1 MSIADVG
8 SGVDTADLQQSR
20 PPVGDSRFAFWW
32 RVAVLAGM
40 FFGAYGAVFAQ
51 VLNEAVN
58 GSRTAFLVV
67 APLLVLVAATGYR
80 LPARGVGDNE
90 SDWIVAAV
98 TGAVGFSSIALI
110 THRFPTLSGLWRL
123 ELVGA
128 LVWVACAGMIVF
140 STRHVIRMWQV
151 WIFAFGCALTL
162 PYLLTTA
169 SLGGSDTAAAAVGAL
184 LGAIS
189 VYMAGRPT
197 QRHWQIA
204 ATLLCLVL
212 GGGLSAVL
220 TKHLG
225 LFATLIVVA
234 AVVPVAVTVGL
245 HHFTELTR
253 SHRWAAVSAGFHPLS
268 PRSIVVLGLVA
279 VGVLVTHIPAP
290 EPQAPPQVHADW
302 AQRSGLGA
310 PTEYGFVTRF
320 LGPTSSLVRFQV
332 PAAANTPAA
341 AVDVIT
347 TTNLAALRDYS
358 DAVWY
363 PSPIPVNFQ
372 PVSGGPAEQLR
383 LHARMMHSNADAATD
398 VTAQN
403 WYAVTWVWK
412 TPAAYQ
418 QVTVVVNQ
426 SATSPDSPVA
436 PAPLSVSDTVL
447 KPILWVARQ
456 QPEWVGGVDKR
467 VEQRADDIVR
477 SLVAAAEPPSATAAE
492 RDRG

>member
-8 SGVDTADLQQSR
+8 SGLGTADLEPSR
-20 PPVGDSRFAFWW
+20 PPVADSRFAFWW
-32 RVAVLAGM
+32 RTAVLAGL
-40 FFGAYGAVFAQ
+40 FFGAYGPLFAQ

-58 GSRTAFLVV
+58 GSRTAFLVI

-98 TGAVGFSSIALI
+98 TGAVGFCSIALI

-169 SLGGSDTAAAAVGAL
+169 SLGGSDTAAAGVGAL

-197 QRHWQIA
+197 RRHWQIA
-204 ATLLCLVL
+204 ATLLCLVV
-212 GGGLSAVL
+212 GGGLSVVL
-220 TKHLG
+220 TERLG
-225 LFATLIVVA
+225 LFATLIIVA
-234 AVVPVAVTVGL
+234 AVVPVTVTVGL

-253 SHRWAAVSAGFHPLS
+253 SHRRAAVSARFHPLS
-268 PRSIVVLGLVA
+268 PRSVVVLGLVA
-279 VGVLVTHIPAP
+279 VGVLVTHIPP
-290 EPQAPPQVHADW
+290 PVPQTPPQVNGDW
-302 AQRSGLGA
+302 ALRSGLGA
-310 PTEYGFVTRF
+310 PTRFDFITRF
-320 LGPTSSLVRFQV
+320 LGPRSSLVRYDI
-332 PAAANTPAA
+332 PAVANRPAA

-347 TTNLAALRDYS
+347 TPDLATLQDYS

-363 PSPIPVNFQ
+363 PASK
-372 PVSGGPAEQLR
+372 PANYHPAGTEVAVPAGAQSI
-383 LHARMMHSNADAATD
+383 HSDADAATD
-398 VTAQN
+398 STAQN
-403 WYAVTWVWK
+403 WYALTWVWRV
-412 TPAAYQ
+412 PNAYQ
-418 QVTVVVNQ
+418 RINIVVSQ
-426 SATSPDSPVA
+426 TAADAEIPDPQPISLGNTLLT
-436 PAPLSVSDTVL
+436 PL
-447 KPILWVARQ
+447 LWISRQ
-456 QPEWVGGVDKR
+456 QSDGTGQVGKATVKR
-467 VEQRADDIVR
+467 ATDIA
-477 SLVAAAEPPSATAAE
+477 SLLTKAGNLQGE
-492 RDRG
+492 